1 MGTMKNK
8 ALPVLALALSVM
20 MFLSG
25 CGISKSGD
33 NADVLSELNSR
44 IIEKVIE
51 NYEDGSI
58 SASDIAIDCIYFGS
72 FSQDNVSE
80 MFVLCKLLNTP
91 HTAGLDKTTG
101 ILLETDS
108 LEMTAYKEFGAD
120 KVVINCIR
128 TSDGQ
133 SRILVLKSTTYQGIT
148 TQEIQLL
155 AIEGGQ
161 WAEIPIDALKT
172 MGEEAFY
179 YIDIAEDLI
188 IVTSGDKLPE
198 EITAVLKWNPETE
211 QFDVFR
217 MSEASGT
224 LSEEEIAVFNT
235 EFFNGDTT
243 NMNNMLLSGE
253 YSQPDEIN
261 LFQLF
266 YNGIL
271 GTSNQVSENEL
282 SMLAELCGDAL
293 YLDVIKVTADEMDAF
308 LQEKMG
314 IGLEETKK
322 TGLDSFYYLEQYDSY
337 YLVAGD
343 TNFEWCTVTSGAWES
358 DNQLTLEYRKEYE
371 DGQWTV
377 TLQKTDADYLFI
389 SNQRTD

>member
-1 MGTMKNK
+1 MGR
-8 ALPVLALALSVM
+8 
-20 MFLSG
+20 
-25 CGISKSGD
+25 
-33 NADVLSELNSR
+33 NSDR
-44 IIEKVIE
+44 CAK
-51 NYEDGSI
+51 DHGRGS
-58 SASDIAIDCIYFGS
+58 
-72 FSQDNVSE
+72 
-80 MFVLCKLLNTP
+80 
-91 HTAGLDKTTG
+91 
-101 ILLETDS
+101 
-108 LEMTAYKEFGAD
+108 
-120 KVVINCIR
+120 
-128 TSDGQ
+128 
-133 SRILVLKSTTYQGIT
+133 
-148 TQEIQLL
+148 
-155 AIEGGQ
+155 
-161 WAEIPIDALKT
+161 
-172 MGEEAFY
+172 FY

-271 GTSNQVSENEL
+271 GASNQVSENEL

-308 LQEKMG
+308 LQEK
-314 IGLEETKK
+314 
-322 TGLDSFYYLEQYDSY
+322 
-337 YLVAGD
+337 
-343 TNFEWCTVTSGAWES
+343 WE
-358 DNQLTLEYRKEYE
+358 
-371 DGQWTV
+371 
-377 TLQKTDADYLFI
+377 
-389 SNQRTD
+389 